1 MLAGI
6 LGNLRE
12 PEQPI
17 LSRQV
22 LKLFRIAELAGQI
35 FQRELGWHSVYDLV

>member
-22 LKLFRIAELAGQI
+22 LKLFRISELAGQI